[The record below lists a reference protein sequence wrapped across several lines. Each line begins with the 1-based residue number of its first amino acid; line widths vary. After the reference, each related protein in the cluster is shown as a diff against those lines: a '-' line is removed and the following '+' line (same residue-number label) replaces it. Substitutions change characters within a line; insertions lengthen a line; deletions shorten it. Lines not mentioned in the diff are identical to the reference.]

1 MIDIEKNKRINND
14 LSKLYEQVTEK
25 TLEAYRNCFSE
36 DDDPPKRINEFG
48 IIDVE
53 QYDGDKGVL
62 CVLKETAGWDNA
74 SYEKGDLFRSWM
86 YNITK
91 NGFES
96 GSHVSRHPL
105 IWYNL
110 GRWIMLLND
119 PKMDIQELVYEKDK
133 AREAL
138 ATVAITNLNKVRG
151 GSYSG
156 DSYKK
161 MIEEGIVLE
170 TLQEEIEA
178 LSPRYI
184 ICCGTADV
192 VKKVKNFVGKII
204 EMRHTTARIGAVK
217 MLDRI
222 KEHL

>member
-25 TLEAYRNCFSE
+25 TLEAYRNCFIE

-62 CVLKETAGWDNA
+62 CVLKETAGWKNEA
-74 SYEKGDLFRSWM
+74 YEKGELFRLWM
-86 YNITK
+86 HGITK
-91 NGFES
+91 KGFEPK
-96 GSHVSRHPL
+96 SHVSRHPL

-110 GRWIMLLND
+110 GRWTMLINN
-119 PKMDIQELVYEKDK
+119 PEADIKKIAYEKDA

-138 ATVAITNLNKVRG
+138 ASVAITNLNKVRG

-156 DSYKK
+156 KSYKK
-161 MIEEGIVLE
+161 MIEESIVLE
-170 TLQEEIEA
+170 TLQKEIDI

-184 ICCGTADV
+184 ICCGTANV
-192 VKKVKNFVGKII
+192 VKNVKNFGGEII
-204 EMRHTTARIGAVK
+204 DMPHPTARISAVK
-217 MLDRI
+217 MLERI
-222 KEHL
+222 KEYL